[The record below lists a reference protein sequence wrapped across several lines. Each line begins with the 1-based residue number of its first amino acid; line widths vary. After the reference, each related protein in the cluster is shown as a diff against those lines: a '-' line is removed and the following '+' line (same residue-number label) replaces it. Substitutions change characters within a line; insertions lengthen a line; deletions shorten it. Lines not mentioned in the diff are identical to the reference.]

1 MALKRVMVLTGGG
14 DCPGLN
20 AVIRGIVKRA
30 SQEKDWEVIGC
41 IESFNGVLRE
51 PTEIVELN
59 EKAVEGLQIQGG
71 TILGTTNKG
80 GPFAWPVR
88 NSDGTWT
95 TVDRSDEMIRKLRYM
110 GVDAVIN
117 IGGDGSQRISLGL
130 AQKGLNIVG
139 VPKTIDN
146 DLSSTDYTFGFQT
159 AVQICTEAID
169 KLVTTAASH
178 NRVFIMEV
186 MGRDAG
192 WIALHCAIAGGADV
206 CIIPEIPYDINK
218 IKEKIEQRY
227 NKRHGY
233 CIIVVAEGAKPK
245 GGTAVGAESSEVG
258 YQHIRLGG
266 IGHQLAAD
274 LKAAG
279 VEHDIRC
286 TILGHLQRGGTPIA
300 FDRILASQFGV
311 RAMEEVICG
320 NYGQMVA
327 YRHPDIVAVPL
338 EEAVRAQNLVDPN
351 GSLVH
356 TDETHPCRDHRG
368 TDRSRLLL
376 EEQRPQDA
384 GAVLF
389 TDRQYQSRGRRDS
402 QPPRCRHRGDCLRQ
416 PLRHQLPGLYPAL
429 HARA

>member
-1 MALKRVMVLTGGG
+1 MFVLDCRANHNPIYISLIIETMALKRVMVLTGGG

-51 PTEIVELN
+51 PTEVIELT
-59 EKAVEGLQIQGG
+59 EKTVEGLQIQGG

-80 GPFAWPVR
+80 GPFEWPVK
-88 NSDGTWT
+88 NTDGTWT
-95 TVDRSDEMIRKLRYM
+95 TVDRSDEMIRKLGYM
-110 GVDAVIN
+110 DVDAVIN

-130 AQKGLNIVG
+130 SRKGLNIVG

-192 WIALHCAIAGGADV
+192 WIALHSAIAGGADV
-206 CIIPEIPYDINK
+206 CVIPEIPYDVEK
-218 IKEKIEQRY
+218 IKAKIEQRY

-245 GGTAVGAESSEVG
+245 GGSIVGTETGEVG
-258 YQHIRLGG
+258 YQHVKLGG
-266 IGHQLAAD
+266 IGNQLAAE

-300 FDRILASQFGV
+300 FDRILASEFGV
-311 RAMEEVICG
+311 RAMELVIEG
-320 NYGQMVA
+320 QYGQMVA
-327 YRHPDIVAVPL
+327 YRHPEIVSVSL

-351 GSLVH
+351 SRLVH
-356 TDETHPCRDHRG
+356 TAKGLGIE
-368 TDRSRLLL
+368 
-376 EEQRPQDA
+376 
-384 GAVLF
+384 F
-389 TDRQYQSRGRRDS
+389 
-402 QPPRCRHRGDCLRQ
+402 GD
-416 PLRHQLPGLYPAL
+416 
-429 HARA
+429 